1 MENEK
6 IENPFKGMQ
15 MPASFRAK
23 LADWK
28 KPKVTDLRIG
38 RERDFILEY
47 TETMT
52 LKRNVNVD
60 NGAVTE
66 TFTFKREGIR
76 KFKHDAFLQHWI
88 EKKQE
93 EARKNRDEGID
104 HIIFVHRT
112 YEIVDGIPREIENF
126 GERGRQLMSNK
137 INKR

>member
-15 MPASFRAK
+15 MPSSFKAK

-88 EKKQE
+88 EQKQE
-93 EARKNRDEGID
+93 EARRKLLCYC
-104 HIIFVHRT
+104 FVYFCLVSISDTSSSSCKSRFRT
-112 YEIVDGIPREIENF
+112 
-126 GERGRQLMSNK
+126 S
-137 INKR
+137 